1 MATIQSTIMLGCDG
15 LTDLYVAQQESDLTA
30 GWSVSQLALRNYQF
44 AASNAMTKSV
54 HDSLAALVTAAQAV
68 LGAGSWP
75 TGALAVEVLSGLVG
89 DVRNGNFIPAGQ
101 RRCADAAGIQGF
113 LSGRRASV
121 PDGWHG
127 KPVGDLLGDV
137 DGGRRPSG
145 GTAGGDRC
153 GAGPGEF
160 VTLVAGAGR
169 RVS

>member
-89 DVRNGNFIPAGQ
+89 DVRNGNFIPAGSGGAPTPQ
-101 RRCADAAGIQGF
+101 AFKDSCQVAAHQFQTAGTANRWATYLATWMADGGHLVALPAAIDAA
-113 LSGRRASV
+113 LVRANS
-121 PDGWHG
+121 
-127 KPVGDLLGDV
+127 
-137 DGGRRPSG
+137 
-145 GTAGGDRC
+145 
-153 GAGPGEF
+153 
-160 VTLVAGAGR
+160 
-169 RVS
+169 